1 MTTPEDPGVF
11 VQISRP
17 EGPLEDDIWT
27 KTQEEGTRTQE
38 ESKRTR
44 EAGKRAPDEG
54 PKKRRRLHPAWAV
67 AAVAFLALVGAAGF
81 RAAPGVLMVPLQQ
94 EFGWSTT
101 VLSSAVSINLVLFG
115 LTAPFAAA
123 LMERFGIRAVTAVAL
138 GLIGA
143 GSALTVLVNQSWQI
157 LLTWGLLIG
166 LGTGSMALVFAA
178 TIANTWFTK
187 SRGLVIGILTAGSA
201 AGQLVFLP
209 FIAVLAQ
216 DPGWRQ
222 ASLLMAAGAL
232 AVVPLVLKF
241 LKNSPADVGALPY
254 GAEAPSGAAG
264 ESSIPAGAANGNTDA
279 AQPAGAVEPRRN
291 AAVRALQV
299 LRSASRNRT
308 FWALA
313 AGFAICG
320 ATTNGLIGTHFI
332 PSAHDHGMPETT
344 AAGLLAV
351 VGIFDIL
358 GTIASGWLTDRFN
371 PRILLALYYQFRGI
385 GLLVLPL
392 LLGSSVQPSM
402 IVFVV
407 IYGLDWVATVPPTA
421 AICRQVFGADGSVVF
436 GWVFAA
442 HQLGAAAAA
451 LAAGAIR
458 DATGHY
464 TYAWFGA
471 AAMCTI
477 AAVISA
483 TIRKDAGRRKS
494 AAVAVASVD

>member
-1 MTTPEDPGVF
+1 MTPPEKT
-11 VQISRP
+11 VQAKP
-17 EGPLEDDIWT
+17 
-27 KTQEEGTRTQE
+27 
-38 ESKRTR
+38 
-44 EAGKRAPDEG
+44 AGAPTG
-54 PKKRRRLHPAWAV
+54 KRRRLHPAWIV

-81 RAAPGVLMVPLQQ
+81 RAAPGVLMVPLQK

-101 VLSSAVSINLVLFG
+101 VLSLAVSINLVLFG

-123 LMERFGIRAVTAVAL
+123 LMERFGIRKVTSLAL
-138 GLIGA
+138 CLIGL
-143 GSALTVLVNQSWQI
+143 GSALTVFVNQSWQI

-178 TIANTWFTK
+178 TIANTWFAK

-209 FIAVLAQ
+209 FIAALAQ
-216 DPGWRQ
+216 NPGWRG
-222 ASLLMAAGAL
+222 ASLLIAAGAL
-232 AVVPLVLKF
+232 AVVPLVLRW
-241 LKNSPADVGALPY
+241 LRNSPADVGVLPY
-254 GAEAPSGAAG
+254 GAEEPVAREPRAPEADTQAADAGSTTTPDRTPAAG
-264 ESSIPAGAANGNTDA
+264 VASTVTATGDSA
-279 AQPAGAVEPRRN
+279 N

-299 LRSASRNRT
+299 LKRASKVRT

-351 VGIFDIL
+351 VGIFDIV

-371 PRILLALYYQFRGI
+371 PKVLLAVYYQFRGI

-392 LLGSSVQPSM
+392 LLGSSVEPSM
-402 IVFVV
+402 IIFVV
-407 IYGLDWVATVPPTA
+407 VYGLDWVATVPPTA
-421 AICRQVFGADGSVVF
+421 AICRSVFGADGSVVF

-442 HQLGAAAAA
+442 HQLGAAVAA
-451 LAAGAIR
+451 LLAGFIR

-464 TYAWFGA
+464 NYAWLGA
-471 AAMCTI
+471 AAMCTV

-483 TIRKDAGRRKS
+483 TIRKDAVKKEP
-494 AAVAVASVD
+494 VAVA

>member
-1 MTTPEDPGVF
+1 MSTLPE
-11 VQISRP
+11 
-17 EGPLEDDIWT
+17 
-27 KTQEEGTRTQE
+27 
-38 ESKRTR
+38 
-44 EAGKRAPDEG
+44 EAAKVPADSVALPSSPR
-54 PKKRRRLHPAWAV
+54 KRRRLHPAWTV

-101 VLSSAVSINLVLFG
+101 VLSAAVSINLVLFG

-123 LMERFGIRAVTAVAL
+123 LMERFGVRAVTATAL
-138 GLIGA
+138 ALIGM

-178 TIANTWFTK
+178 SIANTWFTK

-209 FIAVLAQ
+209 FIAMLAQ

-222 ASLLMAAGAL
+222 ASLLIAAGAL

-241 LKNSPADVGALPY
+241 LKNSPADVGVLPY
-254 GAEAPSGAAG
+254 GAAPEPETATVQDSG
-264 ESSIPAGAANGNTDA
+264 
-279 AQPAGAVEPRRN
+279 PRTN

-299 LRSASRNRT
+299 LLRASKVRT

-351 VGIFDIL
+351 VGIFDII

-371 PRILLALYYQFRGI
+371 PRILLAVYYQFRGI

-392 LLGSSVQPSM
+392 LLNAEVQPSM

-421 AICRQVFGADGSVVF
+421 AICRETFGADGSVVF

-451 LAAGAIR
+451 IAAGVLR

-464 TYAWFGA
+464 TYAWLGA

-483 TIRKDAGRRKS
+483 TIRRHKGSKEAEP
-494 AAVAVASVD
+494 AAA

>member
-1 MTTPEDPGVF
+1 MSALPGKAAV
-11 VQISRP
+11 
-17 EGPLEDDIWT
+17 
-27 KTQEEGTRTQE
+27 
-38 ESKRTR
+38 
-44 EAGKRAPDEG
+44 PDETTTLPAPSG
-54 PKKRRRLHPAWAV
+54 QPRRLHPAWIV
-67 AAVAFLALVGAAGF
+67 AGVAFLALVGAAGF

-101 VLSSAVSINLVLFG
+101 VLSAAVSINLVLFG

-123 LMERFGIRAVTAVAL
+123 LMERFGIRAVTATAL
-138 GLIGA
+138 VLIGA

-178 TIANTWFTK
+178 TIANTWFAK
-187 SRGLVIGILTAGSA
+187 SRGLVIGVLTAGSA

-209 FIAVLAQ
+209 FIAMLAQ

-222 ASLLMAAGAL
+222 ASLLIAAGAL

-241 LKNSPADVGALPY
+241 LKNSPADAGVLPF
-254 GAEAPSGAAG
+254 GAEPV
-264 ESSIPAGAANGNTDA
+264 
-279 AQPAGAVEPRRN
+279 AVEEQAASQAADVDASPRSN

-299 LRSASRNRT
+299 LKRASRVRT

-351 VGIFDIL
+351 VGIFDII

-371 PRILLALYYQFRGI
+371 PRVLLAVYYQFRGI

-392 LLGSSVQPSM
+392 LLNAEVQPSM
-402 IVFVV
+402 LVFVV

-421 AICRQVFGADGSVVF
+421 AICRETFGADGSVVF

-451 LAAGAIR
+451 VTAGALR

-464 TYAWFGA
+464 TYAWLGA

-477 AAVISA
+477 AAIISA
-483 TIRKDAGRRKS
+483 TIRRNRSPREAEP
-494 AAVAVASVD
+494 AAA

>member
-1 MTTPEDPGVF
+1 MPAVAAAPQPPG
-11 VQISRP
+11 P
-17 EGPLEDDIWT
+17 
-27 KTQEEGTRTQE
+27 
-38 ESKRTR
+38 
-44 EAGKRAPDEG
+44 
-54 PKKRRRLHPAWAV
+54 RRRLHPAWIV
-67 AAVAFLALVGAAGF
+67 AGVAFLALVGAAGF

-101 VLSSAVSINLVLFG
+101 VLSAAVSINLVLFG

-123 LMERFGIRAVTAVAL
+123 LMERFGIRAVTATAL
-138 GLIGA
+138 VLIGA

-178 TIANTWFTK
+178 TIANNWFAK

-209 FIAVLAQ
+209 FIALLAQ

-222 ASLLMAAGAL
+222 ASLLIAAGAL

-241 LKNSPADVGALPY
+241 LKNSPADAGVLPY
-254 GAEAPSGAAG
+254 GADELPVEAQDSSTAA
-264 ESSIPAGAANGNTDA
+264 PDNG
-279 AQPAGAVEPRRN
+279 RRSN

-299 LRSASRNRT
+299 LKRASRVRT

-351 VGIFDIL
+351 VGIFDII

-371 PRILLALYYQFRGI
+371 PRVLLAVYYQFRGI

-392 LLGSSVQPSM
+392 LLNAEVQPSM

-421 AICRQVFGADGSVVF
+421 AICRETFGADGSVVF

-451 LAAGAIR
+451 IAAGVLR

-464 TYAWFGA
+464 TYAWLAA

-483 TIRKDAGRRKS
+483 TIHRNRSSREAEP
-494 AAVAVASVD
+494 AAA

>member
-1 MTTPEDPGVF
+1 MSTLPD
-11 VQISRP
+11 
-17 EGPLEDDIWT
+17 
-27 KTQEEGTRTQE
+27 
-38 ESKRTR
+38 
-44 EAGKRAPDEG
+44 EAAAPDEQAADAPERPNG
-54 PKKRRRLHPAWAV
+54 AEQARPPRRLHPAWIV

-101 VLSSAVSINLVLFG
+101 VLSAAVSINLVLFG

-123 LMERFGIRAVTAVAL
+123 LMERFGVRAVTATAL
-138 GLIGA
+138 VLIGM

-178 TIANTWFTK
+178 TIANTWFTR

-209 FIAVLAQ
+209 FIAMLAQ

-222 ASLLMAAGAL
+222 ASLLIAAGAL

-241 LKNSPADVGALPY
+241 LKNSPAEAGVLPF
-254 GAEAPSGAAG
+254 GAE
-264 ESSIPAGAANGNTDA
+264 PAA
-279 AQPAGAVEPRRN
+279 AQPPTAPHTQPAADAGKRAN
-291 AAVRALQV
+291 AAARALQV
-299 LRSASRNRT
+299 LRRASKVRT

-371 PRILLALYYQFRGI
+371 PRILLAVYYQFRGI

-392 LLGSSVQPSM
+392 LLSAEVQPSM

-421 AICRQVFGADGSVVF
+421 AICRETFGADGSVVF

-451 LAAGAIR
+451 LAAGALR

-464 TYAWFGA
+464 TYAWLGA

-483 TIRKDAGRRKS
+483 TIRKHRGAGQAQAGAEQV
-494 AAVAVASVD
+494 AA

>member
-1 MTTPEDPGVF
+1 MSTSEEPRVF

-17 EGPLEDDIWT
+17 EASLEDDIWT
-27 KTQEEGTRTQE
+27 KTPED
-38 ESKRTR
+38 K
-44 EAGKRAPDEG
+44 
-54 PKKRRRLHPAWAV
+54 PKKRRRLHPAWTV

-101 VLSSAVSINLVLFG
+101 VLSAAVSINLVLFG

-138 GLIGA
+138 ALIGA

-178 TIANTWFTK
+178 TIANTWFTR

-209 FIAVLAQ
+209 FIAMLAQ

-222 ASLLMAAGAL
+222 ASLLIAAGAL

-241 LKNSPADVGALPY
+241 LKNSPSDVGVLPY
-254 GAEAPSGAAG
+254 GADEPSAAPTENAPAAG
-264 ESSIPAGAANGNTDA
+264 AGTPA
-279 AQPAGAVEPRRN
+279 EPRRN
-291 AAVRALQV
+291 AAVRALLV

-371 PRILLALYYQFRGI
+371 PRILLAVYYQFRGI

-464 TYAWFGA
+464 TYAWLGA
-471 AAMCTI
+471 AAMCTV

-483 TIRKDAGRRKS
+483 TIRKDAGRQQP
-494 AAVAVASVD
+494 AAVAAASVD

>member
-1 MTTPEDPGVF
+1 MSSPEATAARTEEDEQAAPPPGP
-11 VQISRP
+11 SR
-17 EGPLEDDIWT
+17 
-27 KTQEEGTRTQE
+27 K
-38 ESKRTR
+38 
-44 EAGKRAPDEG
+44 
-54 PKKRRRLHPAWAV
+54 RRLHPAWIV

-101 VLSSAVSINLVLFG
+101 VLSGAVSINLVLFG

-123 LMERFGIRAVTAVAL
+123 LMERFGIRAVTAFAL
-138 GLIGA
+138 MLIGA

-178 TIANTWFTK
+178 TIANTWFSK

-209 FIAVLAQ
+209 FIAMLAQ

-222 ASLLMAAGAL
+222 ASLLIAAGAL

-241 LKNSPADVGALPY
+241 LKNSPADVGVLPY
-254 GAEAPSGAAG
+254 GAEVPDGDTEAQPGPPAASSSPAAVPSG
-264 ESSIPAGAANGNTDA
+264 
-279 AQPAGAVEPRRN
+279 N

-299 LRSASRNRT
+299 LKRASKVRT

-371 PRILLALYYQFRGI
+371 PRILLAVYYQFRGI

-392 LLGSSVQPSM
+392 LLSATVQPSM

-421 AICRQVFGADGSVVF
+421 AICRSVFGADGSVVF

-464 TYAWFGA
+464 TYAWLGA

-477 AAVISA
+477 AALISA
-483 TIRKDAGRRKS
+483 TIRKDAGKKKPEPV
-494 AAVAVASVD
+494 AAGAA

>member
-1 MTTPEDPGVF
+1 
-11 VQISRP
+11 
-17 EGPLEDDIWT
+17 
-27 KTQEEGTRTQE
+27 
-38 ESKRTR
+38 
-44 EAGKRAPDEG
+44 
-54 PKKRRRLHPAWAV
+54 V

-101 VLSSAVSINLVLFG
+101 VLSSAVSINLLLFG

-222 ASLLMAAGAL
+222 ASLLIAAGAL

-254 GAEAPSGAAG
+254 GAEEPSGAAV
-264 ESSIPAGAANGNTDA
+264 ESSVAAGAGNGTTGAARPAGAA
-279 AQPAGAVEPRRN
+279 EPRRN

-371 PRILLALYYQFRGI
+371 PRILLAVYYQFRGI

-494 AAVAVASVD
+494 AAVAVVSVD

>member
-1 MTTPEDPGVF
+1 MTPPE
-11 VQISRP
+11 
-17 EGPLEDDIWT
+17 
-27 KTQEEGTRTQE
+27 KTAQVKTSG
-38 ESKRTR
+38 
-44 EAGKRAPDEG
+44 APTG
-54 PKKRRRLHPAWAV
+54 RRRRIHPAWIV

-81 RAAPGVLMVPLQQ
+81 RAAPGVLMVPLQE

-101 VLSSAVSINLVLFG
+101 VLSLAVSINLVLFG

-123 LMERFGIRAVTAVAL
+123 LMERFGIRKVTSLAL
-138 GLIGA
+138 CLIGL
-143 GSALTVLVNQSWQI
+143 GSALTVFVNQSWQI

-178 TIANTWFTK
+178 TIANTWFAK

-209 FIAVLAQ
+209 FIAALAQ
-216 DPGWRQ
+216 NPGWRG
-222 ASLLMAAGAL
+222 ASLLIAAGAL
-232 AVVPLVLKF
+232 AVVPLVLRW
-241 LKNSPADVGALPY
+241 LRNSPADVGVLPY
-254 GAEAPSGAAG
+254 GAQEPVVREPRAHEADTQAAD
-264 ESSIPAGAANGNTDA
+264 AGATT
-279 AQPAGAVEPRRN
+279 PATKDSAN

-299 LRSASRNRT
+299 LKRASKVRT

-351 VGIFDIL
+351 VGIFDIV

-371 PRILLALYYQFRGI
+371 PKVLLAVYYQFRGI

-392 LLGSSVQPSM
+392 LLGSTVEPSM
-402 IVFVV
+402 IIFVV
-407 IYGLDWVATVPPTA
+407 VYGLDWVATVPPTA
-421 AICRQVFGADGSVVF
+421 AICRSVFGADGSVVF

-442 HQLGAAAAA
+442 HQLGAAVAA
-451 LAAGAIR
+451 LLAGFIR

-464 TYAWFGA
+464 NYAWLGA
-471 AAMCTI
+471 AAMCTV

-483 TIRKDAGRRKS
+483 TIRKDAVKKEP
-494 AAVAVASVD
+494 VAVS

>member
-1 MTTPEDPGVF
+1 MSTLPEETAGTPSQTTVLQAPG
-11 VQISRP
+11 P
-17 EGPLEDDIWT
+17 
-27 KTQEEGTRTQE
+27 
-38 ESKRTR
+38 
-44 EAGKRAPDEG
+44 
-54 PKKRRRLHPAWAV
+54 RRRLHPAWIV

-101 VLSSAVSINLVLFG
+101 VLSAAVSINLVLFG
-115 LTAPFAAA
+115 LSAPFAAA
-123 LMERFGIRAVTAVAL
+123 LMERFGIRAVTSTAL
-138 GLIGA
+138 VLIGM

-209 FIAVLAQ
+209 FIALLAQ

-222 ASLLMAAGAL
+222 ASLLIAAGAL

-241 LKNSPADVGALPY
+241 LKNSPADVGVLPY
-254 GAEAPSGAAG
+254 GAEGPAIEEQAGSQAAVPEGAPRS
-264 ESSIPAGAANGNTDA
+264 
-279 AQPAGAVEPRRN
+279 N

-299 LRSASRNRT
+299 LKRASRVRT

-351 VGIFDIL
+351 VGIFDIV

-371 PRILLALYYQFRGI
+371 PRVLLAVYYQFRGS

-392 LLGSSVQPSM
+392 LLNADVQPSM

-421 AICRQVFGADGSVVF
+421 AICRETFGADGSVVF

-451 LAAGAIR
+451 IAAGALR

-464 TYAWFGA
+464 TYAWLGA

-483 TIRKDAGRRKS
+483 TIRRHHSSREAEP
-494 AAVAVASVD
+494 AAA

>member
-1 MTTPEDPGVF
+1 MST
-11 VQISRP
+11 
-17 EGPLEDDIWT
+17 L
-27 KTQEEGTRTQE
+27 
-38 ESKRTR
+38 
-44 EAGKRAPDEG
+44 PDETAVPDEQAADAPERPNG
-54 PKKRRRLHPAWAV
+54 AEQARPPRRLHPAWIV

-101 VLSSAVSINLVLFG
+101 VLSAAVSINLVLFG

-123 LMERFGIRAVTAVAL
+123 LMERFGVRAVTATAL
-138 GLIGA
+138 VLIGM

-178 TIANTWFTK
+178 TIANTWFTR

-209 FIAVLAQ
+209 LIAMLAQ

-222 ASLLMAAGAL
+222 ASLLIAAGAL

-241 LKNSPADVGALPY
+241 LKNSPAEAGVLPY
-254 GAEAPSGAAG
+254 GAEPEETRSVAAIQSRGAA
-264 ESSIPAGAANGNTDA
+264 P
-279 AQPAGAVEPRRN
+279 AQPGDDAGPRAN

-299 LRSASRNRT
+299 LRRASKVRT

-371 PRILLALYYQFRGI
+371 PRVLLAVYYQFRGI

-392 LLGSSVQPSM
+392 LLSAEVQPSM

-421 AICRQVFGADGSVVF
+421 AICRETFGADGSVVF

-451 LAAGAIR
+451 LAAGALR

-464 TYAWFGA
+464 TYAWLGA

-483 TIRKDAGRRKS
+483 TIRKYRGAGEAQAGAEH
-494 AAVAVASVD
+494 AAA

>member
-1 MTTPEDPGVF
+1 MSATQTP
-11 VQISRP
+11 
-17 EGPLEDDIWT
+17 T
-27 KTQEEGTRTQE
+27 
-38 ESKRTR
+38 
-44 EAGKRAPDEG
+44 
-54 PKKRRRLHPAWAV
+54 RRRVHPAWIV

-101 VLSSAVSINLVLFG
+101 VLSAAVSINLVLFG

-123 LMERFGIRAVTAVAL
+123 LMERFGIRAVTATAL
-138 GLIGA
+138 VLIGA

-178 TIANTWFTK
+178 TIANTWFAK

-209 FIAVLAQ
+209 FIAMLAQ

-222 ASLLMAAGAL
+222 ASLLIAAGAL

-241 LKNSPADVGALPY
+241 LKNSPADVGVLAY
-254 GAEAPSGAAG
+254 
-264 ESSIPAGAANGNTDA
+264 
-279 AQPAGAVEPRRN
+279 GAVEPEEGTAGPSRAEPEGGRSSN

-299 LRSASRNRT
+299 LKRASRVRT
-308 FWALA
+308 FWALV

-332 PSAHDHGMPETT
+332 PSAHDHGMAETT

-351 VGIFDIL
+351 VGIFDIV

-371 PRILLALYYQFRGI
+371 PRILLAVYYQFRGI

-392 LLGSSVQPSM
+392 LLSATVQPSM

-407 IYGLDWVATVPPTA
+407 VYGLDWVATVPPTA
-421 AICRQVFGADGSVVF
+421 AICRKTFGEDGSVVF

-451 LAAGAIR
+451 LGAGAIR
-458 DATGHY
+458 DATGQY

-483 TIRKDAGRRKS
+483 TIRRDA
-494 AAVAVASVD
+494 AAREPEPVAAA

>member
-1 MTTPEDPGVF
+1 MSSPEVSEADASKDLPLINGAGGRKPKAPPR
-11 VQISRP
+11 RP
-17 EGPLEDDIWT
+17 
-27 KTQEEGTRTQE
+27 
-38 ESKRTR
+38 
-44 EAGKRAPDEG
+44 
-54 PKKRRRLHPAWAV
+54 LHPAWIV

-101 VLSSAVSINLVLFG
+101 VLSAAVSINLVLFG

-123 LMERFGIRAVTAVAL
+123 LMERFGIRAVTAFAL
-138 GLIGA
+138 MLIGA

-178 TIANTWFTK
+178 TIANTWFSK

-209 FIAVLAQ
+209 FIAMLAQ

-222 ASLLMAAGAL
+222 ASLLIAAGAL

-241 LKNSPADVGALPY
+241 LRNSPADVGVLPY
-254 GAEAPSGAAG
+254 GAEAPAGDAEPASAPAAAEERSG
-264 ESSIPAGAANGNTDA
+264 
-279 AQPAGAVEPRRN
+279 N
-291 AAVRALQV
+291 AAIRALQV
-299 LRSASRNRT
+299 LKRASKVRT

-371 PRILLALYYQFRGI
+371 PRILLAVYYQFRGI

-392 LLGSSVQPSM
+392 LLGATVQPSM

-421 AICRQVFGADGSVVF
+421 AICRQAFGADGSVVF

-464 TYAWFGA
+464 TYAWLGA

-483 TIRKDAGRRKS
+483 SIRKDA
-494 AAVAVASVD
+494 ASRTPQPVETGPA

>member
-1 MTTPEDPGVF
+1 MSAPETTLTP
-11 VQISRP
+11 
-17 EGPLEDDIWT
+17 
-27 KTQEEGTRTQE
+27 
-38 ESKRTR
+38 
-44 EAGKRAPDEG
+44 APV
-54 PKKRRRLHPAWAV
+54 RRRIHPAWIV

-81 RAAPGVLMVPLQQ
+81 RAAPGVLMVPLQN

-101 VLSSAVSINLVLFG
+101 VLSAAVSINLVLFG

-138 GLIGA
+138 VLIGA
-143 GSALTVLVNQSWQI
+143 GSALTVLVTQSWQI

-178 TIANTWFTK
+178 TIANTWFAK

-209 FIAVLAQ
+209 FIAALAQ

-222 ASLLMAAGAL
+222 ASLLIGAGAL
-232 AVVPLVLKF
+232 AVVPLVLMF
-241 LKNSPADVGALPY
+241 LKNSPAEVGVLPY
-254 GAEAPSGAAG
+254 GATPPAADPNAAKESSGPEPTGPAAG
-264 ESSIPAGAANGNTDA
+264 QDA
-279 AQPAGAVEPRRN
+279 QEPRRN

-299 LRSASRNRT
+299 LKRASKVRT
-308 FWALA
+308 FWALV

-351 VGIFDIL
+351 VGLFDII

-371 PRILLALYYQFRGI
+371 PRILLAVYYQFRGI

-392 LLGSSVQPSM
+392 LLSATVQPSM

-451 LAAGAIR
+451 LAAGAVR
-458 DATGHY
+458 DATGQY
-464 TYAWFGA
+464 TYAWFAA

-483 TIRKDAGRRKS
+483 TIRKDARKPE
-494 AAVAVASVD
+494 SVPVPA

>member
-1 MTTPEDPGVF
+1 MSATET
-11 VQISRP
+11 SR
-17 EGPLEDDIWT
+17 
-27 KTQEEGTRTQE
+27 
-38 ESKRTR
+38 
-44 EAGKRAPDEG
+44 
-54 PKKRRRLHPAWAV
+54 RRRLHPAWIV

-101 VLSSAVSINLVLFG
+101 VLSAAVSINLVLFG

-123 LMERFGIRAVTAVAL
+123 LMERFGIRAVTATAL
-138 GLIGA
+138 VLIGA

-178 TIANTWFTK
+178 TIANTWFAK

-209 FIAVLAQ
+209 FIAMLAQ
-216 DPGWRQ
+216 NPGWRQ
-222 ASLLMAAGAL
+222 ASLLIAAGAL

-241 LKNSPADVGALPY
+241 LKNSPADAGVLPY
-254 GAEAPSGAAG
+254 GEIAPEEGSPAPS
-264 ESSIPAGAANGNTDA
+264 PA
-279 AQPAGAVEPRRN
+279 EPEPGRSTN

-299 LRSASRNRT
+299 LKRASKVRT
-308 FWALA
+308 FWALV

-332 PSAHDHGMPETT
+332 PSAHDHGMAETT

-351 VGIFDIL
+351 VGIFDIV

-371 PRILLALYYQFRGI
+371 PRILLAVYYQFRGI

-392 LLGSSVQPSM
+392 LLSATVQPSM

-421 AICRQVFGADGSVVF
+421 AICRKTFGADGSVVF

-451 LAAGAIR
+451 LGAGVIR
-458 DATGHY
+458 DATGQY

-483 TIRKDAGRRKS
+483 TIRKDA
-494 AAVAVASVD
+494 AAREPEPVAAA

>member
-1 MTTPEDPGVF
+1 MPEEAAELPA
-11 VQISRP
+11 
-17 EGPLEDDIWT
+17 EAAAGPDT
-27 KTQEEGTRTQE
+27 VR
-38 ESKRTR
+38 
-44 EAGKRAPDEG
+44 
-54 PKKRRRLHPAWAV
+54 RRRLHPAWIV

-101 VLSSAVSINLVLFG
+101 VLSAAVSINLVLFG

-123 LMERFGIRAVTAVAL
+123 LMERFGIRAITATAL
-138 GLIGA
+138 VLIGL

-187 SRGLVIGILTAGSA
+187 NRGLVIGILTAGSA

-209 FIAVLAQ
+209 FIALLAQ

-222 ASLLMAAGAL
+222 ASLLIAAGAL

-241 LKNSPADVGALPY
+241 LKNSPADVGVLPY
-254 GAEAPSGAAG
+254 GALPPVPADTVMPDGAKV
-264 ESSIPAGAANGNTDA
+264 PAAADG
-279 AQPAGAVEPRRN
+279 PRAN

-299 LRSASRNRT
+299 LRRAIKVRT

-351 VGIFDIL
+351 VGIFDII

-371 PRILLALYYQFRGI
+371 PRVLLAVYYQFRGI

-392 LLGSSVQPSM
+392 LLNAEVQPSM

-421 AICRQVFGADGSVVF
+421 AICRETFGADGSVVF

-451 LAAGAIR
+451 IAAGALR

-464 TYAWFGA
+464 TYAWLGA

-483 TIRKDAGRRKS
+483 TIRRDRSSR
-494 AAVAVASVD
+494 AAEPAAA

>member
-1 MTTPEDPGVF
+1 M
-11 VQISRP
+11 S
-17 EGPLEDDIWT
+17 
-27 KTQEEGTRTQE
+27 
-38 ESKRTR
+38 
-44 EAGKRAPDEG
+44 APKATLLPA
-54 PKKRRRLHPAWAV
+54 PKRRLHPAWIV

-81 RAAPGVLMVPLQQ
+81 RAAAGVLMVPLQN

-101 VLSSAVSINLVLFG
+101 VLSAAVSINLVLFG

-123 LMERFGIRAVTAVAL
+123 LMERFGIRAVTSVAL
-138 GLIGA
+138 VLIGA

-178 TIANTWFTK
+178 TIANTWFAK

-209 FIAVLAQ
+209 FIAALAQ
-216 DPGWRQ
+216 NPGWRQ
-222 ASLLMAAGAL
+222 ASLLIAAGAL

-241 LKNSPADVGALPY
+241 LKNSPADAGVLPY
-254 GAEAPSGAAG
+254 GADPETRADGDPS
-264 ESSIPAGAANGNTDA
+264 TDA
-279 AQPAGAVEPRRN
+279 TDAPASPGGPAEPRRN

-299 LRSASRNRT
+299 LKRASKVRT
-308 FWALA
+308 FWALV

-351 VGIFDIL
+351 VGIFDIV

-371 PRILLALYYQFRGI
+371 PRILLAVYYQFRGI

-392 LLGSSVQPSM
+392 LLSATVQPSM

-451 LAAGAIR
+451 LGAGVIR
-458 DATGHY
+458 DATGQY

-483 TIRKDAGRRKS
+483 TIRKDAGKKE
-494 AAVAVASVD
+494 AVPVPA